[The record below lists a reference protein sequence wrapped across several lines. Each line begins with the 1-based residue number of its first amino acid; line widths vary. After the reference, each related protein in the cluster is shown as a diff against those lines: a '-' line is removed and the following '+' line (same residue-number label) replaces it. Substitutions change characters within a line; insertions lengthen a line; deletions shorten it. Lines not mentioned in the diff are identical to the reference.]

1 MMAQGAV
8 RMDQL
13 FAQALAAGRLQRDT
27 SLNLPPP
34 PVQELPLEEAPVA
47 AATATNAYQVQISGK
62 DVTVYN
68 FAMAHL
74 RTLPGSIRHSAANQ
88 PGRDQLRAGSTIM
101 GTFPSSPVR

>member
-1 MMAQGAV
+1 MMAQGAQ

-34 PVQELPLEEAPVA
+34 PVQELPQEAPVVD
-47 AATATNAYQVQISGK
+47 AATPANAYQIQISGK

-74 RTLPGSIRHSAANQ
+74 RTLPGFNRQ
-88 PGRDQLRAGSTIM
+88 PRS
-101 GTFPSSPVR
+101 